1 VTYNATN
8 RFYLQILHQF
18 VDSGGA
24 LQYPTGSF
32 DVLESACIMQGNIFF
47 GNATLLAAE
56 MEKLLLQPLNEDQV
70 WFVILDFTLVVGI
83 DSSAAETILKIFKLC
98 RRCNVRLCY
107 CAGAET
113 GFPCAFPLSENIDAL
128 NAETV
133 ALKLGSCVRCGVSC
147 AFFTEGRCI
156 ACGKKD
162 NFTRPKWVCAASS
175 LDSALRWCEDVILS
189 EAQNGTRPGCVYGSC
204 THHLPLGA
212 DTGTNSGT
220 NATLLT
226 TASADAVVEPSPA
239 VSPRTLARNNGG
251 TFGRKGLPVTQDTA
265 THGQHSH
272 AHTEACLTPIG
283 ADIPVHLHQIYNLSR
298 NEPRQRVKQLMA
310 YFATDSVDAG
320 TLLWAQGTPSDR
332 AVLLVSGMLQHTLE
346 EEANTMETVYP
357 GHLVGEYG
365 LLNQQLRSGERCT
378 LMLFVVI
385 TSLLRGVR
393 LRVCLPRSEAAA
405 MSRIAR
411 LTMPAPSPV
420 GCVRYA
426 HVQ

>member
-1 VTYNATN
+1 
-8 RFYLQILHQF
+8 
-18 VDSGGA
+18 
-24 LQYPTGSF
+24 
-32 DVLESACIMQGNIFF
+32 MQGNIFF

-147 AFFTEGRCI
+147 AFFTEGRCV

-204 THHLPLGA
+204 THDLPVST
-212 DTGTNSGT
+212 DTDTYSGT

-226 TASADAVVEPSPA
+226 TASTGATVEPSPA
-239 VSPRTLARNNGG
+239 VSPRTLARSSGG
-251 TFGRKGLPVTQDTA
+251 TFGRKQLPGAQDTV
-265 THGQHSH
+265 THGHSH
-272 AHTEACLTPIG
+272 THTEACLTPIG

-332 AVLLVSGMLQHTLE
+332 AVLLVSGRLQHTLE

-365 LLNQQLRSGERCT
+365 LLNQQLRSGKRSM
-378 LMLFVVI
+378 LMLFVVV
-385 TSLLRGVR
+385 TSLLRCVYACACVFLEVKLSR
-393 LRVCLPRSEAAA
+393 CQELQIELRAHAAFIFRNMMLFVLFSCPRE
-405 MSRIAR
+405 
-411 LTMPAPSPV
+411 
-420 GCVRYA
+420 
-426 HVQ
+426 

>member
-1 VTYNATN
+1 VTRNATN
-8 RFYLQILHQF
+8 RFYLQILYQF

-24 LQYPTGSF
+24 LQYPNGSF

-113 GFPCAFPLSENIDAL
+113 GFPCAFPLSKNIDAL

-147 AFFTEGRCI
+147 AFFTEGRCV

-189 EAQNGTRPGCVYGSC
+189 EAQSGTRPGCVYGSC

-226 TASADAVVEPSPA
+226 TASADAIVEPSPA
-239 VSPRTLARNNGG
+239 VSPRTLARSSGG
-251 TFGRKGLPVTQDTA
+251 TFGRKGLPGTQDTA

-272 AHTEACLTPIG
+272 AHTETCLTPIG
-283 ADIPVHLHQIYNLSR
+283 ADVPVHLHQIYNLSR
-298 NEPRQRVKQLMA
+298 NEPRQRVEQLMA
-310 YFATDSVDAG
+310 YFATDGVDAG

-332 AVLLVSGMLQHTLE
+332 AVLLVSGRLQHTLE
-346 EEANTMETVYP
+346 DEANTMETVYP

-365 LLNQQLRSGERCT
+365 LLNQQLRSGKRCT
-378 LMLFVVI
+378 LMLFVDI

-393 LRVCLPRSEAAA
+393 LRVRLPRSEAAA
-405 MSRIAR
+405 MSRIAHGTSR
-411 LTMPAPSPV
+411 P
-420 GCVRYA
+420 RRFIFRK
-426 HVQ
+426 

>member
-1 VTYNATN
+1 V
-8 RFYLQILHQF
+8 
-18 VDSGGA
+18 
-24 LQYPTGSF
+24 
-32 DVLESACIMQGNIFF
+32 QGNIFF

-204 THHLPLGA
+204 THDLPVSA
-212 DTGTNSGT
+212 DTGTYSGT

-226 TASADAVVEPSPA
+226 TAEQYTLNNSLSPA
-239 VSPRTLARNNGG
+239 VNRLYTRNQPPSCPPSHYSSSARSG
-251 TFGRKGLPVTQDTA
+251 
-265 THGQHSH
+265 
-272 AHTEACLTPIG
+272 C
-283 ADIPVHLHQIYNLSR
+283 
-298 NEPRQRVKQLMA
+298 
-310 YFATDSVDAG
+310 
-320 TLLWAQGTPSDR
+320 GTPGPSRPAFARRPRIRPSSPGCPGPGSAPR
-332 AVLLVSGMLQHTLE
+332 ARC
-346 EEANTMETVYP
+346 AP
-357 GHLVGEYG
+357 GP
-365 LLNQQLRSGERCT
+365 T
-378 LMLFVVI
+378 AP
-385 TSLLRGVR
+385 
-393 LRVCLPRSEAAA
+393 LP
-405 MSRIAR
+405 
-411 LTMPAPSPV
+411 
-420 GCVRYA
+420 
-426 HVQ
+426 